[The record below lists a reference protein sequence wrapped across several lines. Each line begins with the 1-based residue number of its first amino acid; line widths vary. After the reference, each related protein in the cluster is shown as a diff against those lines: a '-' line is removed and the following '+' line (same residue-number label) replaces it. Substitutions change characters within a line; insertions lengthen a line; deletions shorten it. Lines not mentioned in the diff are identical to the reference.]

1 MTTDIDQ
8 IIKTVKTLTSS
19 PQASKDL
26 RFLLATLQT
35 FLNSVKQV
43 NPKQEVKSEE
53 EEVELE
59 EEVVEEPAELEE
71 ELEEDQRTPEELLN
85 AYKKMILGPDLT
97 LKCNVKID
105 EVSIG
110 DIEARE
116 KQSGYKDFQI
126 LRTCKLHTLTFN
138 DKAEGPHVI
147 NTSSCAKKPLGKG
160 GFGQVTNCG
169 GKAIKKFLIKDRKY
183 YPDINELDILMRF
196 KHPNMLQAENFAFD
210 KNKLLITLPM
220 ARGDLGHIHTLA
232 PKLSLPNKLKYIY
245 ELICAM
251 AFLQSQGYFH
261 CDLKPGNVLIFEED
275 KSKNEADGSKFKV
288 VLADMGFVY
297 PYKYGLEEDRCGTP
311 YYGPIERKED
321 KRGFQFQVGT
331 ELKKAFKKSNALS
344 TDMFF
349 LGNVCFF
356 ILTGNLIHGTQDEN
370 INIADDPHDAD
381 VKKNIKNPD
390 KFWSDIQAKY
400 KDDGLTDKRLKWFKK
415 TLNLYPEQRPTNYI
429 ELVDEDMFGATPNF
443 KMPEKI
449 ITGYAVYEDLKGN
462 LQRII
467 DGRDLVSFK
476 AGLVSLFSGLNTSKD
491 NELKFDAIQLY
502 YRYFYLS
509 HNPNTSKEI
518 IKIVEACFLLSEI
531 LADQQHE
538 LTEEA
543 RKIIIALNGQ
553 LRYPYVLEL
562 ILRSTPELID
572 EFLDLARNDPETF
585 ASILKN
591 PEGYFTDVAFEN
603 YNKYI

>member
-1 MTTDIDQ
+1 MTTTDIEQ

-43 NPKQEVKSEE
+43 ELKEEVKSEE
-53 EEVELE
+53 EV
-59 EEVVEEPAELEE
+59 
-71 ELEEDQRTPEELLN
+71 ELEEDQRTPEEELN

-147 NTSSCAKKPLGKG
+147 NTSSCAKKPLGTG

-169 GKAIKKFLIKDRKY
+169 GKAIKKFLEK
-183 YPDINELDILMRF
+183 PDINELDIVMRF
-196 KHPNMLQAENFAFD
+196 KHPNILQAENFAFD
-210 KNKLLITLPM
+210 KDKMLLITLPM

-275 KSKNEADGSKFKV
+275 KSKNEADGSKFKA

-297 PYKYGLEEDRCGTP
+297 PYKYGLRDSDESFRCGTP
-311 YYGPIERKED
+311 YYAPIEG
-321 KRGFQFQVGT
+321 KRGFQVGP
-331 ELKKAFKKSNALS
+331 ELKKAFEKSNALS

-370 INIADDPHDAD
+370 IADDPHDAD
-381 VKKNIKNPD
+381 VKKNIKTPD

-400 KDDGLTDKRLKWFKK
+400 KDVGLTDKRLKWFKK

-449 ITGYAVYEDLKGN
+449 ITGYAVYKDLKGN

-467 DGRDLVSFK
+467 DGRDLDSFK
-476 AGLVSLFSGLNTSKD
+476 YGLKGLFTGLDTVKD

-509 HNPNTSKEI
+509 APDNSPYS
-518 IKIVEACFLLSEI
+518 IVDACVLLSEI
-531 LADQQHE
+531 LSWKNHS
-538 LTEEA
+538 LTENA
-543 RKIIIALNGQ
+543 RKIIVALNGQ

-562 ILRSTPELID
+562 ILRSTPELIN

-585 ASILKN
+585 ATILKN

>member
-1 MTTDIDQ
+1 MTTDIEQ

-43 NPKQEVKSEE
+43 NPKQEVKSE

-147 NTSSCAKKPLGKG
+147 NTSSCAKKPLGTG

-169 GKAIKKFLIKDRKY
+169 GKAIKKFLKE
-183 YPDINELDILMRF
+183 PDINELDIVMRF
-196 KHPNMLQAENFAFD
+196 KHPNILQAENFAFD
-210 KNKLLITLPM
+210 KDKELLITLPM

-275 KSKNEADGSKFKV
+275 KSKIEADGSKFKA

-297 PYKYGLEEDRCGTP
+297 PYKYGLRDSKESFRCGTP
-311 YYGPIERKED
+311 YYAPIEG
-321 KRGFQFQVGT
+321 KRGFQVGP
-331 ELKKAFKKSNALS
+331 ELKKAFEKSNALS

-370 INIADDPHDAD
+370 IADDPHDED

-400 KDDGLTDKRLKWFKK
+400 KDVGLTDKRLKWFKK

-449 ITGYAVYEDLKGN
+449 ITGYAVYKDLKGN

-467 DGRDLVSFK
+467 DGRDLTYFK
-476 AGLVSLFSGLNTSKD
+476 EGLEGLFTGLDTVKD

-509 HNPNTSKEI
+509 HNPNTNKAVVG
-518 IKIVEACFLLSEI
+518 IVNACFLLCQI
-531 LADQQHE
+531 LAWQKDD

-543 RKIIIALNGQ
+543 RKIIVALNGQ

-572 EFLDLARNDPETF
+572 EFLNLAKDDPETF

-603 YNKYI
+603 YNKNI